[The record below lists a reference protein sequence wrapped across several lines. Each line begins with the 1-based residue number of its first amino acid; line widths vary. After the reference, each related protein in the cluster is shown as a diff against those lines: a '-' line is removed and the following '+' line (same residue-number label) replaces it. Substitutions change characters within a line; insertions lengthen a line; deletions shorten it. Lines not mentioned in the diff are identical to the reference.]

1 MDLDFKSD
9 VNDVYFVVFDFW
21 RALDPKA
28 DTDLYNDIFLKRYLT
43 ALIKRQ
49 WGQNLS
55 KFKGAQLPGGITMN
69 GEEIRLEGQREVD
82 ELEGKMIS
90 TYEIPP
96 MDMIG

>member
-1 MDLDFKSD
+1 M
-9 VNDVYFVVFDFW
+9 
-21 RALDPKA
+21 
-28 DTDLYNDIFLKRYLT
+28 
-43 ALIKRQ
+43 
-49 WGQNLS
+49 
-55 KFKGAQLPGGITMN
+55 PGGITMN